1 MQIAHITSSIS
12 RSDLKNQNYSSDNSN
27 LKTTRDTFNESEKDT
42 MIFFSPMV
50 HVMMSMLNR

>member
-50 HVMMSMLNR
+50 HVMMSML

>member
-27 LKTTRDTFNESEKDT
+27 LKTTHDTFNESEK
-42 MIFFSPMV
+42 IQ
-50 HVMMSMLNR
+50 